1 MRPVAAESA
10 RTRRRTGRWWRPG
23 SCLLRAVAGKGRSR
37 QPYLAF
43 TGTPG
48 RRRPPLSSGTR
59 LPFGLRGARPS
70 IVVASG
76 VLLARRVLRP
86 GFWMLVRH
94 SGAVKGALGTSRPSR
109 RVCESS
115 HHRKASTPLP
125 SRHAETPTYTLIREE
140 PSNGETQDFPSGGS
154 SRFPGISLRGT
165 LIRAKEAS

>member
-48 RRRPPLSSGTR
+48 RRRPSLFQELGFHSGFAELGLQPSWPPAFSSLEEFSVPG
-59 LPFGLRGARPS
+59 
-70 IVVASG
+70 SG
-76 VLLARRVLRP
+76 CS
-86 GFWMLVRH
+86 VRH